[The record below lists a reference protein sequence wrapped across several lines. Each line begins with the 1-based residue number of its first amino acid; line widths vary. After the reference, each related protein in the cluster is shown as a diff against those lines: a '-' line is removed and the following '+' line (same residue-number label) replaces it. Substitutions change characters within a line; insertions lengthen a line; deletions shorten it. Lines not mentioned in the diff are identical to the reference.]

1 MMVVWDLERAGS
13 SKETGDSEQLW
24 ELGPCLPRLCWPR
37 LLVAF
42 ADCEFRVFRRHA
54 VLGFPALEVIVK
66 PQIPD
71 RPASLEPTFTL
82 PGRPE
87 LR

>member
-1 MMVVWDLERAGS
+1 MNSSGNWGPAFPGSAGH
-13 SKETGDSEQLW
+13 GCLW
-24 ELGPCLPRLCWPR
+24 
-37 LLVAF
+37 AF
-42 ADCEFRVFRRHA
+42 ADCEFRVFRHHA
-54 VLGFPALEVIVK
+54 VLGSLALEVMVK

-82 PGRPE
+82 PGPPE